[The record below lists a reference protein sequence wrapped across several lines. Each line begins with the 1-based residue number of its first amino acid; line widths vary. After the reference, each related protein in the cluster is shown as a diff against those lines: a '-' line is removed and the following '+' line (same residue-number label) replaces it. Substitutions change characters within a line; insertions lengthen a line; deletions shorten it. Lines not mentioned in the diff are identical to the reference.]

1 MYVNIIAPET
11 ILPSSIFNKDEFN
24 ELDLQSQINLIRSVV
39 LNITNECCD
48 LINFVE
54 EIKCDIDNIDVCTEE
69 FKKSINKKLDSHI
82 KSVHTHLIIGQ
93 K

>member
-1 MYVNIIAPET
+1 M
-11 ILPSSIFNKDEFN
+11 
-24 ELDLQSQINLIRSVV
+24 
-39 LNITNECCD
+39 NITNECCD

-69 FKKSINKKLDSHI
+69 FKKSINKKLDNHV